1 MDDQMEYKDFK
12 KKTQWKTAECGTTVL
27 MPTLI
32 FFICGSSVIFHFVMT

>member
-12 KKTQWKTAECGTTVL
+12 KKPSERLQSVGTTVL

-32 FFICGSSVIFHFVMT
+32 FFICGSSVIFRFVMT